1 MSYSM
6 TETER
11 NGALN
16 LNSEYRYDLFVSKV
30 FQHGLMW
37 TLKGPEG
44 LLFLAADD
52 NEHCLPVWPHEDF
65 AQLWAQG
72 EFAGFEPQSITLEI
86 WQSRWVDG
94 LTQDNISLAVFP
106 LLEQENLIIEAA
118 ELNEAFLKKQ
128 NPEK

>member
-1 MSYSM
+1 MSYLM

-16 LNSEYRYDLFVSKV
+16 LNAEYRYDLFVSKV

-37 TLKGPEG
+37 TLKGPDG
-44 LLFLAADD
+44 LLFLAADEE
-52 NEHCLPVWPHEDF
+52 EHCLPVWPHEDF
-65 AQLWAQG
+65 AKMWANG
-72 EFAGFEPQSITLEI
+72 EFEGYEPQSITLDI
-86 WQSRWVDG
+86 WQNRWVDG
-94 LTQDNISLAVFP
+94 LTQDQISLAVFP
-106 LLEQENLIIEAA
+106 LEDQENLIVDAV